1 MTSSW
6 TSATSKTPPSAI
18 SMSASSS
25 GYASRHH
32 SWSRGCSATGA
43 SSPSATSSAA
53 ATWSGGP
60 CVQIT
65 ASPSRSPT
73 ASSTPAGSRPGSMTM
88 TSSSSPMIQ
97 ALVPSDGTC
106 SIRAVIGRFLPVWL
120 VRRPF
125 LPQEPEQSCG
135 MGEGDGGVRDELDR
149 DGGQQQS
156 GDPGHQLDA
165 VVGQQP
171 VDDQGETHGQPDRQG
186 HRGHRP
192 GQGEP
197 VTGAVNA
204 LDVQHSG
211 HDRAGSGQQRGAE
224 RDEGPVG
231 PPALGLGGLPR
242 LPGEQLQRDQQQE
255 QAARPLQGGQ
265 ANPQVVQDRPAEQ
278 RERHDYAEGHDGGLP
293 GQLVAVLPGPAAGQ
307 PEEDRHRAR
316 RVDDYEQRDEDF
328 PEELHGRLASGSPEE
343 LVCDLA
349 SAVIR
354 AAATATAT

>member
-1 MTSSW
+1 MTSSR
-6 TSATSKTPPSAI
+6 TPATSNTPPSAI
-18 SMSASSS
+18 SISALSS
-25 GYASRHH
+25 GCASRQN
-32 SWSRGCSATGA
+32 SWSRGCRATGA
-43 SSPSATSSAA
+43 SSGSATSIAA
-53 ATWSGGP
+53 ATWSGWP

-65 ASPSRSPT
+65 ASTSRSPT

-171 VDDQGETHGQPDRQG
+171 VDDQGEAHGQPDRQG
-186 HRGHRP
+186 YRGHRS

-197 VTGAVNA
+197 VTDAVNA
-204 LDVQHSG
+204 LDVQHGG
-211 HDRAGSGQQRGAE
+211 HDRAGAGERRGAE
-224 RDEGPVG
+224 RDEGYVG
-231 PPALGLGGLPR
+231 PLEFGLGGFAR
-242 LPGEQLQRDQQQE
+242 LPGEQ
-255 QAARPLQGGQ
+255 
-265 ANPQVVQDRPAEQ
+265 
-278 RERHDYAEGHDGGLP
+278 
-293 GQLVAVLPGPAAGQ
+293 
-307 PEEDRHRAR
+307 
-316 RVDDYEQRDEDF
+316 F
-328 PEELHGRLASGSPEE
+328 
-343 LVCDLA
+343 
-349 SAVIR
+349 
-354 AAATATAT
+354 